1 MNRKPFVESDINFN
15 SKRTT
20 WLAGGVGMAGPKRRL
35 SCWKN
40 RWKLTTLT
48 VLVTLAVLFGAKASG
63 VQSQEAFMS
72 DSQHPDHPDRDFEH
86 IIDSP
91 SAAAVSDT
99 SKEIITNH
107 IPSHGSHGDD
117 EDGNES
123 HYEYE
128 NVNTREGDL
137 HYTEISGDV
146 VLGEK
151 VLRASESPYSLRTDL
166 EVERR
171 ARLIVEPGVTIYF
184 APMVGITVRGSL
196 VALGSSEHKITFTSL
211 PNSGYRDVV
220 ADPRDVGAR
229 LVDGPSPVAG
239 RLQLLNQGKWRS
251 VCTNSKNWTIA
262 DYETTCRQMGYKGGR
277 FWNWMDKIQNY
288 DPRLLLEDP
297 KCAGKE
303 GSLFECDWKSRQIGS
318 GVCDYHSD
326 IGVQCL
332 PLFDQVTP
340 HWRGIRFENA
350 ESKET
355 LAHNHILYDFISLS
369 ELRHVEIVRAGTGRG
384 GSAEAAISVIGTPP
398 ILDHVTIDHSSYTG
412 INVTRHEAAFAFKE
426 VTVKRSRGFGIF
438 VNSSYGSTLL
448 DSVTVRENGADGI
461 RYVGHDLRADE
472 RIDRSKVF
480 DFCTLTTTAWQ
491 IFPLQLSFEQSQFAL
506 SPKECS
512 QLLNTGPGYVLTFHF
527 VFFEMTRNETA
538 TIQIYDGM
546 SENDRLLASWNIRN
560 STRPQ
565 SVTSTREKMFIRLR
579 AESRSRVLAHFR
591 VTAGATKAYDLNV
604 TQTTVADNGGR
615 GIAIDNLRSQVHVH
629 ASTITNNNHAAG
641 LHVTSGAGDVNVTD
655 SKISFNSGDGI
666 NITYYGGNRN
676 ISRSSLSSN
685 RGYGFSVWLNQT
697 TKDRQEFLEFNQ
709 TTTIE
714 YSNIVKNLEIG
725 VLHGNYCGD
734 SWVNIT
740 GNWFN
745 DSTSNAIDIQS
756 CWFETIENRRL
767 RLQIGHN
774 NFEHSNKI
782 SIVISP
788 ILNLEGKIEYNQ
800 FLRGKYGAILTRNK
814 PWEEFRALPVRLI
827 IQHNY
832 FMYNRGIYVVSLGL
846 STNTDSKTQYLL
858 FTRNF
863 VKNNIIKEAFGPLE
877 DEGERLG
884 GEGRLNP
891 RSRVAAPIVIGSND
905 VEVFRNIISNPQSRY
920 EVGSQLSDQSKA
932 LNVTYN
938 WLGYQDEEKVYER
951 LFHRKDRYDL
961 AKIEYFPY
969 LLHHSNPGTQ
979 TIAQYAKF
987 VPFFFK
993 EGSDRIGGEV
1003 DGQEI
1008 LPSGSYTVERDINV
1022 RPGGKL
1028 ILNSGVILNFAPSVG
1043 MMVTGKLEARG
1054 RKPDDI
1060 MFTLKREAVMM
1071 DNDTTE
1077 AIMMDPDMAVD
1088 IDTESVPD
1096 LGPAEPQTPKVP
1108 VRLVG
1113 GQSDHEGRLQVYI
1126 DGRWGTVC
1134 DYGWTMINAALV
1146 CHQLGLALNPRDWRL
1161 QRSEVPGAGTSE
1173 DVLLSNVRCL
1183 EHDIDITQC
1192 RSERASH
1199 GEFENSCSHEND
1211 VGVRCYEGAWA
1222 GLRFGVLAE
1231 RADLQYV
1238 TIEKAGLFDY
1248 MTNTFKPALQM
1259 DFARHNLDSIRVV
1272 ENLQDG
1278 LGIIY
1283 SDIYAGTSVNNI
1295 KNSEFL
1301 SNRGNG
1307 ISISQLGMKIHGS
1320 IIKDNRASGINHDS
1334 VISAL
1339 DQREI
1344 TSWFNM
1350 VPDFNVDDSDY
1361 RPIMLPRDSHNIDI
1375 DQWQIKHI
1383 ITLPVRDA
1391 PVEKTITVRCQ
1402 PGYVIGVQL
1411 LNPIE
1416 NRSTENIWIY
1426 DSLAGNTNSDVWQV
1440 KRDVSVFPLTTSS
1453 YGAILQYKSGHNA
1466 LGGAVIVLRSI
1477 QAPIQNIYNR
1487 IVRGPVPT
1495 LQITS
1500 TKIQRNFRGIT
1511 GTYYNRYLG
1520 EQSEIYLR
1528 KANESIKLINC
1539 EISHNREEAVFIH
1552 SPFWDVHESNIS
1564 EITIHINNS
1573 MIRDNGRGIRQF
1585 SKDLRSS
1592 NNLFHYVLQDTTVES
1607 NSFGGLELSLPY
1619 VWQYNENF
1627 THSVFLGNDTW
1638 ARNRKFGIIID
1649 GHYAAV
1655 NISSNI
1661 FSENVCAHGLIGFKG
1676 MEKKLRIDN
1685 NKIVRNSGK
1694 YLVEFRSD
1702 SQSEI
1707 LGEIPAM
1714 FAFNHIESNEK
1725 VASTRSEMRNFI
1737 RGDRGNAKDP
1747 TCVIGFGGV
1756 QKIRIYRNVISN
1768 NEQDYDLI
1776 AGIKSARLNNFLDV
1790 KENWWGSQDEE
1801 HIKTR
1806 IFDFDD
1812 WNNHAEAQYRPY
1824 LVEDAIDGS
1833 VSVSLSRNR
1842 SVDLDNLGG
1851 RITED
1856 LSIFRRE
1863 QPYVIKADITVM
1875 PGVTMNIFPGV
1886 VMEFAPNVGILV
1898 LGTLIARGTRDA
1910 EIVMRPFQSAS
1921 EQMNRVERSLEN
1933 MINYDSIRLCANR
1946 NCSGSDREND
1956 KIREGFLEY
1965 YNHTT
1970 LQWIPICDR
1979 RFTERNAQVVCR
1991 ELGYDPLDVFFGHDR
2006 RIEFH
2011 TNSLTRIWT
2020 WVEPMECHGDELRLE
2035 ECPERLNGQLYGR
2048 RHECQWDSEFVF
2060 ISCNGEPEQRN
2071 YWGGVRF
2078 ANQDFEASL
2087 YEHRIHDAV
2096 THGTARP
2103 VESVMEFVRIERA
2116 GMLHGEKSP
2125 AVQTISKN
2133 PSISF
2138 VNIRN
2143 SAHHAVNLV
2152 SPSDAIHLNFLN
2164 IFEAL
2169 GHGINAISLTGEGR
2183 ESDESSYSPMKD
2195 LDLPYN
2201 LFSMIDICDT
2211 NKEITLEERVLVYYK
2226 YDNNPVNCVKIFKSA
2241 YRVKPLGFRLLQ
2253 SNLFNHSKEYGRRD
2267 MIQLL
2272 DGDIYNVSA
2281 KVIGIVDADSDN
2293 QKKLFKTEEPALSV
2307 RLIASGAPARHGFI
2321 AEIVTL
2327 PISAIGFNRDA
2338 QHNISNSEI
2347 MGCVGGALHYS
2358 TVGEVSPI
2366 LTLERNRFVRNC
2378 RQLYGNFSSCEA
2390 TVRVDVQNMQ
2400 TLYFRNNLLQ
2410 ENQGGLSIRADSR
2423 GSATSLRGWVHN
2435 NLFVKNRNR
2444 PALYVE
2450 GRQSSPYQEVTVHN
2464 NYFSQNE
2471 AGFRDVVVL
2480 RQVVSNFSYN
2490 YVHSN
2495 RGGRIIEV
2503 SGFDRVRLPIYQ
2515 TTSHNGFYDNVATDW
2530 SGRATIVAGTA
2541 GQHYIDNIF
2550 ANPDNDY
2557 EMITVNRSIFDF
2569 QFWNSTLDVWKTK
2582 IDAKH
2587 NFWSFNE
2594 TLAVGGRIRDRYDDP
2609 QLLEV
2614 QYLPLHMNNLTVLDG
2629 KCPPGWTLL
2638 VDTCYMYVGAPMS
2651 FREARDF
2658 CRSDNASLPFI
2669 HGDYDVLW
2677 RFLEQQSRYLRSA
2690 EKVWIQDPNYIDR
2703 CTSFI
2708 YRNVEIEECHERHAF
2723 LCEIDPKVQIDPLF
2737 WKADTVAIAMLSALI
2752 LVFLLLLL
2760 ICMCWVFKSRFR
2772 QKQRLQRRNS
2782 IRQSLRSLNSIDP
2795 QGSIRRRNFVVSR
2808 STDTLRSVTTGTT
2821 DYKKMASNGSIESVD
2836 KSVLSSETNY
2846 DAYDKQQ
2853 QAYGNEYA
2861 DQLKSQMGYSDA
2873 NVTNGGG
2880 DYMQHS
2886 NDGSPTRPTKVYGL
2900 PDYSSH
2906 GGSTAFELAFRN
2918 EGFRDN
2924 STTYSGITRNNSI
2937 STAINED
2944 TPIIHH
2950 PVENEDTGSD
2960 YYGNSSTL
2968 PMRVRGDNLSFLS
2981 ELKNRLPEYAPMP
2994 QGHTSFLPNS
3004 NRNSQESG
3012 NPSLPYSPH
3021 EYQQPSIQIRRP
3033 PHNGFTQPTA
3043 VVSPNVDNGRDIRR
3057 PDSYMK
3063 AVKKYATP
3071 GRERESIIP
3080 PPRIDIGNAAS
3091 QRRPKTVY
3099 EASPTETMTAPPM
3112 TPASPQRTT
3121 YNRSRSEALLETNF
3135 DEALP
3140 PMAEMLSADS
3150 RSYSQPLET
3159 AINGTVI
3166 H

>member
-1 MNRKPFVESDINFN
+1 MNRKFVESDINFN
-15 SKRTT
+15 SKRPIATGCT
-20 WLAGGVGMAGPKRRL
+20 GMLSPKRL
-35 SCWKN
+35 CWKN
-40 RWKLTTLT
+40 RWKIASLLAV
-48 VLVTLAVLFGAKASG
+48 VLVLSSVTICQCQEFGES
-63 VQSQEAFMS
+63 SL
-72 DSQHPDHPDRDFEH
+72 DHPDRDFEQ
-86 IIDSP
+86 IS
-91 SAAAVSDT
+91 VL

-107 IPSHGSHGDD
+107 IPSSESGGD
-117 EDGNES
+117 EDES
-123 HYEYE
+123 RNQFEKVPVAE
-128 NVNTREGDL
+128 EGVL
-137 HYTEISGDV
+137 HFTEIAGDV

-151 VLRASESPYSLRTDL
+151 VLRAAESPYSLRTDL

-171 ARLIVEPGVTIYF
+171 ARLIIEPGVTIHF

-196 VALGSSEHKITFTSL
+196 VALGTSENKIVFTSL
-211 PNSGYRDVV
+211 PNSGYKDI
-220 ADPRDVGAR
+220 ASDPTEVGAR
-229 LVDGPSPVAG
+229 LVDGPSPLAG
-239 RLQLLNQGKWRS
+239 RLQLLNKGKWRS

-277 FWNWMDKIQNY
+277 FWNWMDRIQNY
-288 DPRLLLEDP
+288 EPRLLLEDP
-297 KCAGKE
+297 KCIGTETGLRGCAWDTK
-303 GSLFECDWKSRQIGS
+303 QIGS

-369 ELRHVEIVRAGTGRG
+369 ELRNVEIIRAGTGRG
-384 GSAEAAISVIGTPP
+384 GSAEAAIAVIGIPP
-398 ILDHVTIDHSSYTG
+398 ILDHVTIDHSSFTG
-412 INVTRHEAAFAFKE
+412 INVTKHDAAFSFKD
-426 VTVKRSRGFGIF
+426 VTVRRSRGFGIF
-438 VNSSYGSTLL
+438 VNSSYGATLL
-448 DSVTVRENGADGI
+448 DGITVSENGADGI
-461 RYVGHDLRADE
+461 RYVGHDLRASE
-472 RIDRSKVF
+472 RTDRSKVF

-491 IFPLQLSFEQSQFAL
+491 IYPLQLSFEQSQFAL
-506 SPKECS
+506 SQKQCAQS
-512 QLLNTGPGYVLTFHF
+512 LTTGYGYVLTLHF
-527 VFFEMTRNETA
+527 VFFEMARNESA
-538 TIQIYDGM
+538 VIQIYDGM

-565 SVTSTREKMFIRLR
+565 SVTSTREKMFIKFR
-579 AESRSRVLAHFR
+579 ADARSQVLAHFR
-591 VTAGATKAYDLNV
+591 VTAGVTKAYDLNV
-604 TQTTVADNGGR
+604 TQSTIVDNGGR
-615 GIAIDNLRSQVHVH
+615 GIAIDNLRSKVHVH
-629 ASTITNNNHAAG
+629 ASTISNNKHAAG

-655 SKISFNSGDGI
+655 SKISFNVGDGI
-666 NITYYGGNRN
+666 NITYYGGSRN

-685 RGYGFSVWLNQT
+685 KGYGFAVWLNQT

-714 YSNIVKNLEIG
+714 YSNVVKNLEISI
-725 VLHGNYCGD
+725 LHGNYCGD

-745 DSTSNAIDIQS
+745 DSTNNAIDIQS
-756 CWFETIENRRL
+756 CWFDTIENRRL

-774 NFEHSNKI
+774 TFEHSNKI
-782 SIVISP
+782 GIVISP
-788 ILNLEGKIEYNQ
+788 ILNLEGKIEYNH
-800 FLRGKYGAILTRNK
+800 FLKGKYGALLTRNK
-814 PWEEFRALPVRLI
+814 PWEEFRHLPVRLI
-827 IQHNY
+827 VQHNH
-832 FMYNRGIYVVSLGL
+832 FMYNKGIYVVSLGL
-846 STNTDSKTQYLL
+846 SPNTDNKTQWLL

-863 VKNNIIKEAFGPLE
+863 VKSNRIKETFGPLE
-877 DEGERLG
+877 DEGEGLG

-891 RSRVAAPIVIGSND
+891 RSRVAAPVVISSNNVD
-905 VEVFRNIISNPQSRY
+905 VFRNIISNYESKY

-938 WLGYQDEEKVYER
+938 WLGYQEEERIYER
-951 LFHRKDRYDL
+951 LFHRKDRFDL

-987 VPFFFK
+987 VPFFYK

-1008 LPSGSYTVERDINV
+1008 LPAGSYTVDRDINV

-1028 ILNSGVILNFAPSVG
+1028 IINSGVILNFAASVG

-1060 MFTLKREAVMM
+1060 LFTLKREAVMT

-1077 AIMMDPDMAVD
+1077 AIIVDPDMAMD
-1088 IDTESVPD
+1088 IETERVVNLDPM
-1096 LGPAEPQTPKVP
+1096 EPQTPKVP
-1108 VRLVG
+1108 VRLIG
-1113 GQSDHEGRLQVYI
+1113 GVSDHEGRLQIYI
-1126 DGRWGTVC
+1126 EGRWGTVC
-1134 DYGWTMINAALV
+1134 DYGWTIINAALV
-1146 CHQLGLALNPRDWRL
+1146 CHQLGLALNPMDWRL

-1173 DVLLSNVRCL
+1173 DVLLSNIRCT
-1183 EHDIDITQC
+1183 EHDIDITEC
-1192 RSERASH
+1192 RAERASQ
-1199 GEFENSCSHEND
+1199 GDFENSCTHEND

-1278 LGIIY
+1278 LGVIY
-1283 SDIYAGTSVNNI
+1283 SDLYAGSSVNNV
-1295 KNSEFL
+1295 KNSEFAG
-1301 SNRGNG
+1301 NRGNG
-1307 ISISQLGMKIHGS
+1307 ISIKQLGLKVHGS
-1320 IIKDNRASGINHDS
+1320 IIKDNRGSGINHDS
-1334 VISAL
+1334 VISAME
-1339 DQREI
+1339 QREI

-1361 RPIMLPRDSHNIDI
+1361 RPIMLPSDLQNIDI

-1383 ITLPVRDA
+1383 ITVPVSGD
-1391 PVEKTITVRCQ
+1391 PVEKLLTIRCQ
-1402 PGYVIGVQL
+1402 PGYVIGIQL

-1416 NRSTENIWIY
+1416 NRSTENVWIY
-1426 DSLAGNTNSDVWQV
+1426 DSLAGSTNSDIWQV

-1453 YGAILQYKSGHNA
+1453 YGAIMHYKSGHNA
-1466 LGGAVIVLRSI
+1466 LGGAVLVLRSI
-1477 QAPIQNIYNR
+1477 QAPVQNIYNR

-1500 TKIQRNFRGIT
+1500 TKIQRNYRGIT

-1520 EQSEIYLR
+1520 EKSELYLR
-1528 KANESIKLINC
+1528 KANESIKLVNC
-1539 EISHNREEAVFIH
+1539 EISHNREEAFFVH
-1552 SPFWDVHESNIS
+1552 SPFWDVHKSNIS
-1564 EITIHINNS
+1564 EITIHLNNS

-1585 SKDLRSS
+1585 SRDLRSS

-1638 ARNRKFGIIID
+1638 VRNRRFGIIID

-1661 FSENVCAHGLIGFKG
+1661 FMDNVCAHGLIGFKG

-1685 NKIVRNSGK
+1685 NRIVKNSGK

-1707 LGEIPAM
+1707 LGEIPAI
-1714 FAFNHIESNEK
+1714 FAFNHIEGNEK
-1725 VASTRSEMRNFI
+1725 VVSTRSEMRNFI

-1756 QKIRIYRNVISN
+1756 QKVQIYRNVISN

-1776 AGIKSARLNNFLDV
+1776 AGIKSARLNSFLDV
-1790 KENWWGSQDEE
+1790 RENWWGSQDEE
-1801 HIKTR
+1801 LIKAR

-1824 LVEDAIDGS
+1824 LIEDSIDGS
-1833 VSVSLSRNR
+1833 VSVMISKNR
-1842 SVDLDNLGG
+1842 TIDLDNLGG

-1856 LSIFRRE
+1856 IAIYRRE
-1863 QPYVIKADITVM
+1863 QPYVIKADITIM
-1875 PGVTMNIFPGV
+1875 PGVTMNIYPGV
-1886 VMEFAPNVGILV
+1886 VMEFAPNVGILT
-1898 LGTLIARGTRDA
+1898 LGTLIARGTRDG
-1910 EIVMRPFQSAS
+1910 EIVLKPIKSAS
-1921 EQMNRVERSLEN
+1921 EQINRVERSLEN
-1933 MINYDSIRLCANR
+1933 MVNYDSIRLCTNR
-1946 NCSGSDREND
+1946 NCSGSEQENE

-1991 ELGYDPLDVFFGHDR
+1991 ELGYDPLDVFIGHDR

-2048 RHECQWDSEFVF
+2048 RHECQWFSDFVF
-2060 ISCNGEPEQRN
+2060 ISCNGEPEERN

-2078 ANQDFEASL
+2078 ANPDFEASL
-2087 YEHRIHDAV
+2087 YEYRIHDAT
-2096 THGTARP
+2096 THSTTKP
-2103 VESVMEFVRIERA
+2103 IESVMEFVRIERA

-2133 PSISF
+2133 PSVSF
-2138 VNIRN
+2138 VTIRN

-2152 SPSDAIHLNFLN
+2152 SPSDAIHLNYLN
-2164 IFEAL
+2164 IHGAL
-2169 GHGINAISLTGEGR
+2169 GQGINAISLTGEGR
-2183 ESDESSYSPMKD
+2183 ESDESSYNPLKD

-2211 NKEITLEERVLVYYK
+2211 NKEVILEERVLVYYK
-2226 YDNNPVNCVKIFKSA
+2226 YDNNPVNCVKIFKTA
-2241 YRVKPLGFRLLQ
+2241 YRAKPLGFRLLQ

-2272 DGDIYNVSA
+2272 DGDIYNISA
-2281 KVIGIVDADSDN
+2281 RVIGVVDADSEN
-2293 QKKLFKTEEPALSV
+2293 HKKLFRTGEPALSV

-2321 AEIVTL
+2321 AEVVTL

-2347 MGCVGGALHYS
+2347 QECVGGALHYV
-2358 TVGEVSPI
+2358 TVGEVSPT
-2366 LTLERNRFVRNC
+2366 LTMERNRFIRNC

-2390 TVRVDVQNMQ
+2390 TIRADVQNMQ
-2400 TLYFRNNLLQ
+2400 TLYFRNNLVQ

-2423 GSATSLRGWVHN
+2423 GSATSLRGWIHN

-2464 NYFSQNE
+2464 NYITQNE
-2471 AGFRDVVVL
+2471 AAFQDVVVL
-2480 RQVVSNFSYN
+2480 RQVVSNFSFN

-2495 RGGRIIEV
+2495 KGGRIVQV

-2541 GQHYIDNIF
+2541 GQHYVDNIF
-2550 ANPDNDY
+2550 RNPDNDY
-2557 EMITVNRSIFDF
+2557 EMITVNRSMFEF
-2569 QFWNSTLDVWKTK
+2569 QFWNSTLDIWKTK

-2587 NFWSFNE
+2587 NYWSYNE
-2594 TLAVGGRIRDRYDDP
+2594 TLAVGSRIRDRFDDP
-2609 QLLEV
+2609 KLLEV

-2638 VDTCYMYVGAPMS
+2638 IDTCYMYVGAPMS
-2651 FREARDF
+2651 FREAREF

-2669 HGDYDVLW
+2669 HGDLTPLW
-2677 RFLEQQSRYLRSA
+2677 FFLEQQSRYLRSA

-2723 LCEIDPKVQIDPLF
+2723 LCEIDPKVEIDPLF
-2737 WKADTVAIAMLSALI
+2737 WKADAVAVAMLSALI
-2752 LVFLLLLL
+2752 MVFALLLC
-2760 ICMCWVFKSRFR
+2760 ICFCWVFKSRYR
-2772 QKQRLQRRNS
+2772 QTQRLQRRNS
-2782 IRQSLRSLNSIDP
+2782 IRQSMRSLNSIDP

-2808 STDTLRSVTTGTT
+2808 STDTLKSVTTGTT

-2846 DAYDKQQ
+2846 DMYDKQNQ
-2853 QAYGNEYA
+2853 SYNNEYA
-2861 DQLKSQMGYSDA
+2861 DQLKSQLGYSDGT
-2873 NVTNGGG
+2873 TNGGP
-2880 DYMQHS
+2880 DFMQHS
-2886 NDGSPTRPTKVYGL
+2886 NSNSPTRTKVYGL

-2918 EGFRDN
+2918 EGFRDT
-2924 STTYSGITRNNSI
+2924 STTYSGVTRNNSI
-2937 STAINED
+2937 STVINED

-2950 PVENEDTGSD
+2950 SGDNDDTGSD
-2960 YYGNSSTL
+2960 FYGNSSTL

-2981 ELKNRLPEYAPMP
+2981 ELKNRLPEYAPLP
-2994 QGHTSFLPNS
+2994 PSNGHSSFLPAPSEPPANTAKNS
-3004 NRNSQESG
+3004 VNT
-3012 NPSLPYSPH
+3012 LPYDPKNEGRTFNPPH
-3021 EYQQPSIQIRRP
+3021 EYQQPTIQVRKPNGFQLPPPVSNDARDVRRP
-3033 PHNGFTQPTA
+3033 E
-3043 VVSPNVDNGRDIRR
+3043 
-3057 PDSYMK
+3057 SYMK

-3080 PPRIDIGNAAS
+3080 PPRVDSNGT
-3091 QRRPKTVY
+3091 RRPRTVY
-3099 EASPTETMTAPPM
+3099 EASSEHQQRPQPPPIPTSPPR
-3112 TPASPQRTT
+3112 AN
-3121 YNRSRSEALLETNF
+3121 YARSRSEALLETNF

-3140 PMAEMLSADS
+3140 PMPTMLSSDS

-3159 AINGTVI
+3159 AM
-3166 H
+3166 

>member
-1 MNRKPFVESDINFN
+1 MDRKFVESDINFN
-15 SKRTT
+15 SKRPISETDRVRM
-20 WLAGGVGMAGPKRRL
+20 LPPKRL
-35 SCWKN
+35 CWKN
-40 RWKLTTLT
+40 RWKIPWDVGAFLWVVLLVASSVT
-48 VLVTLAVLFGAKASG
+48 VSLGQENGESG
-63 VQSQEAFMS
+63 S
-72 DSQHPDHPDRDFEH
+72 DHPDRDFEN
-86 IIDSP
+86 I
-91 SAAAVSDT
+91 AQA

-107 IPSHGSHGDD
+107 ISNKESGGLKD
-117 EDGNES
+117 ES
-123 HYEYE
+123 RYEYE
-128 NVNTREGDL
+128 NELPSESGL

-151 VLRASESPYSLRTDL
+151 ILRASESPYSLKTDL

-171 ARLIVEPGVTIYF
+171 ARLIIEPGVTIYF

-196 VALGSSEHKITFTSL
+196 VALGSSENKIIFSSL
-211 PNSGYRDVV
+211 PNSGYKD
-220 ADPRDVGAR
+220 AASDPREVGAR
-229 LVDGPSPVAG
+229 LVDGPSPLAG
-239 RLQLLNQGKWRS
+239 RLQLLSKGKWRS
-251 VCTNSKNWTIA
+251 VCTNSKNWTISN
-262 DYETTCRQMGYKGGR
+262 YETVCRQMGYKGGR
-277 FWNWMDKIQNY
+277 FWYWMDRIQNY
-288 DPRLLLEDP
+288 APRLLYEDP
-297 KCAGKE
+297 RCVGTE
-303 GSLFECDWKSRQIGS
+303 GSIFDCAWESRQIGS

-326 IGVQCL
+326 IGIQCL
-332 PLFDQVTP
+332 PLFDKVTP

-369 ELRHVEIVRAGTGRG
+369 ELRNVEIIRAGTGRG
-384 GSAEAAISVIGTPP
+384 GSVEAAIMVLGVPP
-398 ILDHVTIDHSSYTG
+398 ILDHVLIDHSSFTG
-412 INVTRHEAAFAFKE
+412 INVTRHDAAFNFKD
-426 VTVKRSRGFGIF
+426 VTVRRSNGFGIF

-448 DSVTVRENGADGI
+448 DGVTVSENGADGI
-461 RYVGHDLRADE
+461 RYVGHDLRAHE
-472 RIDRSKVF
+472 RTDRSKLF

-491 IFPLQLSFEQSQFAL
+491 IYPLHLSFEQSQFAL
-506 SPKECS
+506 SQKQCS
-512 QLLNTGPGYVLTFHF
+512 QSLTTGNSYVLTLHF
-527 VFFEMTRNETA
+527 VYFEVARNESSV
-538 TIQIYDGM
+538 IQIYDGM
-546 SENDRLLASWNIRN
+546 SESDRLLASWNIRN
-560 STRPQ
+560 FTRPQ
-565 SVTSTREKMFIRLR
+565 SVTSTREKMFIKFL
-579 AESRSRVLAHFR
+579 AEPRSQVLAHFR
-591 VTAGATKAYDLNV
+591 VTAGVTKAYDLNV
-604 TQTTVADNGGR
+604 TQATVVDNGGR

-629 ASTITNNNHAAG
+629 DSVISNNKHAAG
-641 LHVTSGAGDVNVTD
+641 LHVTSGAGDINVTD
-655 SKISFNSGDGI
+655 SKISFNVGDGI
-666 NITYYGGNRN
+666 NVTYYGGNRN

-685 RGYGFSVWLNQT
+685 QGYGFAVWLNQT

-709 TTTIE
+709 STTIE
-714 YSNIVKNLEIG
+714 YSNIVNNLEVG

-745 DSTSNAIDIQS
+745 DSSGNAIDIQS
-756 CWFETIENRRL
+756 CWFETIDNRRL

-782 SIVISP
+782 GIVITP
-788 ILNLEGKIEYNQ
+788 ALNLEGKIEYNQ
-800 FLRGKYGAILTRNK
+800 FLKGRYGSLLIRNK
-814 PWEEFRALPVRLI
+814 AWEEFRHLPVRLI
-827 IQHNY
+827 VQHNH
-832 FMYNRGIYVVSLGL
+832 FMYNRGIFVVSLGL
-846 STNTDSKTQYLL
+846 SPNTDRKTQWLL

-863 VKNNIIKEAFGPLE
+863 VKNNKIKEAFGPLE
-877 DEGERLG
+877 DEGEGLG

-891 RSRVAAPIVIGSND
+891 RSRVAAPVVISSNNVD
-905 VEVFRNIISNPQSRY
+905 VFRNIISNYESNY

-938 WLGYQDEEKVYER
+938 WLGYQEEEKIYER

-987 VPFFFK
+987 VPFFYK

-1028 ILNSGVILNFAPSVG
+1028 IINSGVILNFAPSVG

-1060 MFTLKREAVMM
+1060 LFTLKREAVMM
-1071 DNDTTE
+1071 ENDTTE
-1077 AIMMDPDMAVD
+1077 AIIM
-1088 IDTESVPD
+1088 DTEVAMDIETESFLD
-1096 LGPAEPQTPKVP
+1096 AESTEHQTPKSP

-1113 GQSDHEGRLQVYI
+1113 GISDHEGRLQVYTE
-1126 DGRWGTVC
+1126 GRWGTVC

-1161 QRSEVPGAGTSE
+1161 LRSEVPGAGTSE
-1173 DVLLSNVRCL
+1173 DVLLSNVRCT
-1183 EHDIDITQC
+1183 EHDIDITEC
-1192 RSERASH
+1192 RSERASR

-1248 MTNTFKPALQM
+1248 MTDTFKPALQM

-1278 LGIIY
+1278 LGVIY
-1283 SDIYAGTSVNNI
+1283 SDIYAGSSVNNI
-1295 KNSEFL
+1295 KNSEFA

-1307 ISISQLGMKIHGS
+1307 ISIKQLGLKIHGS
-1320 IIKDNRASGINHDS
+1320 IIRDNRGFGINHDS
-1334 VISAL
+1334 VLAAME
-1339 DQREI
+1339 QREI

-1350 VPDFNVDDSDY
+1350 VPDFNIDDSEY
-1361 RPIMLPRDSHNIDI
+1361 RPIMLPRDSQNIDI

-1383 ITLPVRDA
+1383 ITLPVHDD
-1391 PVEKTITVRCQ
+1391 PIEKLITIRCQ
-1402 PGYVIGVQL
+1402 PGYVIGFQL

-1416 NRSTENIWIY
+1416 NRSTEDIWIF

-1440 KRDVSVFPLTTSS
+1440 KRDLSVFPLTTSS
-1453 YGAILQYKSGHNA
+1453 YGAILHYKSGHNA
-1466 LGGAVIVLRSI
+1466 LGGAVLVLRSI
-1477 QAPIQNIYNR
+1477 QAPVQNIRKR

-1500 TKIQRNFRGIT
+1500 TKIQRNFRGMT
-1511 GTYYNRYLG
+1511 ATYYNRYLG
-1520 EQSEIYLR
+1520 QNNEHYLR
-1528 KANESIKLINC
+1528 KANESIKLVNC
-1539 EISHNREEAVFIH
+1539 EISHNREEAIFVH

-1564 EITIHINNS
+1564 EITIHVNNS
-1573 MIRDNGRGIRQF
+1573 MLRDNGRGIRQF

-1592 NNLFHYVLQDTTVES
+1592 NNLFHYVLQDTTLES

-1638 ARNRKFGIIID
+1638 VRNRRFGILID

-1661 FSENVCAHGLIGFKG
+1661 FMENTCAQGLIGFKG

-1685 NKIVRNSGK
+1685 NRIVKNSGK
-1694 YLVEFRSD
+1694 YMAEFQSD

-1707 LGEIPAM
+1707 LGEIPAI
-1714 FAFNHIESNEK
+1714 FAYNHIENNEK
-1725 VASTRSEMRNFI
+1725 IVPKRSEMRNFI
-1737 RGDRGNAKDP
+1737 RGDGGNAKEP

-1756 QKIRIYRNVISN
+1756 QKVKIYRNVISN

-1790 KENWWGSQDEE
+1790 RENWWGSQDEQ
-1801 HIKTR
+1801 HIRAR
-1806 IFDFDD
+1806 IFDFND

-1824 LVEDAIDGS
+1824 LIEDSIDGS
-1833 VSVSLSRNR
+1833 VSVSATNDRTSSTN
-1842 SVDLDNLGG
+1842 NLGG
-1851 RITED
+1851 KIMED
-1856 LSIFRRE
+1856 ISVFRRE
-1863 QPYVIKADITVM
+1863 QPYVVNADITIM
-1875 PGVTMNIFPGV
+1875 PGVTMSVYPGV
-1886 VMEFAPNVGILV
+1886 VMEFAPNVGILA
-1898 LGTLIARGTRDA
+1898 LGTLIARGTRDG
-1910 EIVMRPFQSAS
+1910 EIIMKPRQKFS
-1921 EQMNRVERSLEN
+1921 EELNRVERSLEN
-1933 MINYDSIRLCANR
+1933 MVNYDSIRLCTNR
-1946 NCSGSDREND
+1946 NCSGSERENE

-2020 WVEPMECHGDELRLE
+2020 WVEPMECHGDELRVE
-2035 ECPERLNGQLYGR
+2035 DCPERLNGQLYGR
-2048 RHECQWDSEFVF
+2048 RHECRWDSEFVF
-2060 ISCNGEPEQRN
+2060 ISCNGEPEQKN
-2071 YWGGVRF
+2071 YWGGIRF
-2078 ANQDFEASL
+2078 ANPEFEASL
-2087 YEHRIHDAV
+2087 YEHRIHDAI
-2096 THGTARP
+2096 THSTGRP
-2103 VESVMEFVRIERA
+2103 VESVLELVRIERA

-2138 VNIRN
+2138 VSITN

-2164 IFEAL
+2164 ISGAF
-2169 GHGINAISLTGEGR
+2169 GQGINAISLTGEGR
-2183 ESDESSYSPMKD
+2183 ESDESSYSPLKD

-2211 NKEITLEERVLVYYK
+2211 NKEVYLEERVVVYYK

-2267 MIQLL
+2267 MLQLL

-2281 KVIGIVDADSDN
+2281 KVVGVIDADSDN
-2293 QKKLFKTEEPALSV
+2293 QKRLFKTIEPVLSV

-2321 AEIVTL
+2321 AEVVTL
-2327 PISAIGFNRDA
+2327 PTSAIGFNRDA
-2338 QHNISNSEI
+2338 HHNISNSEI
-2347 MGCVGGALHYS
+2347 QDCVGGAIHYV

-2366 LTLERNRFVRNC
+2366 LTLERNRFIGNC
-2378 RQLYGNFSSCEA
+2378 RQLYGNFSTCEA
-2390 TVRVDVQNMQ
+2390 TVRADVQNMQ
-2400 TLYFRNNLLQ
+2400 SLYFRNNLVQ
-2410 ENQGGLSIRADSR
+2410 DNQGGLSIRADSR
-2423 GSATSLRGWVHN
+2423 GSATSLRGWIHN
-2435 NLFVKNRNR
+2435 NLFVRNRNR
-2444 PALYVE
+2444 PSLYVE
-2450 GRQSSPYQEVTVHN
+2450 GRQSSPYQEITVHN
-2464 NYFSQNE
+2464 NYITQNQ
-2471 AGFRDVVVL
+2471 GGYRDVVVL

-2495 RGGRIIEV
+2495 RGGRIVEV

-2530 SGRATIVAGTA
+2530 RGRATIVAGTA
-2541 GQHYIDNIF
+2541 GQHYVDNIF

-2557 EMITVNRSIFDF
+2557 EMITVNRSI
-2569 QFWNSTLDVWKTK
+2569 TLDVWKTK
-2582 IDAKH
+2582 IDAKL
-2587 NFWSFNE
+2587 NYWSYNE
-2594 TLAVGGRIRDRYDDP
+2594 TLAVGSRIRDRFDDP

-2638 VDTCYMYVGAPMS
+2638 IDTCYMYVGVPMS
-2651 FREARDF
+2651 FHEARAF

-2669 HGDYDVLW
+2669 HGDVSALW
-2677 RFLEQQSRYLRSA
+2677 FYLEQQSRYLRFA
-2690 EKVWIQDPNYIDR
+2690 EKVWVQDPNYIDR

-2708 YRNVEIEECHERHAF
+2708 YRNVEIEECHQRHAF

-2737 WKADTVAIAMLSALI
+2737 WKADVVAIAMLSALI
-2752 LVFLLLLL
+2752 LVFLLL
-2760 ICMCWVFKSRFR
+2760 ICICVCWVYKSRYR
-2772 QKQRLQRRNS
+2772 QTQRLQRRNS

-2808 STDTLRSVTTGTT
+2808 STDTLKSATTGTT

-2846 DAYDKQQ
+2846 DMYEKQEQ
-2853 QAYGNEYA
+2853 PYSNDYTE
-2861 DQLKSQMGYSDA
+2861 QLKSQLGYSDGP
-2873 NVTNGGG
+2873 TNGGS
-2880 DYMQHS
+2880 DFMQHS
-2886 NDGSPTRPTKVYGL
+2886 NGNSPTRTKVYGL
-2900 PDYSSH
+2900 PSYASN

-2924 STTYSGITRNNSI
+2924 STTYSGVTRNNSVN
-2937 STAINED
+2937 TAINED
-2944 TPIIHH
+2944 TPIIHYTG
-2950 PVENEDTGSD
+2950 ENDEAGLD

-2968 PMRVRGDNLSFLS
+2968 PMRVKGDNLSFLN
-2981 ELKNRLPEYAPMP
+2981 ELKNRLPEYEPLP
-2994 QGHTSFLPNS
+2994 SSTSHSSFLPAPPEPPGN
-3004 NRNSQESG
+3004 NTSQLSA
-3012 NPSLPYSPH
+3012 STLPYDKKIDRLNFSSPH
-3021 EYQQPSIQIRRP
+3021 EYQQPSIQVRRPAEPEPPSADAREIRRP
-3033 PHNGFTQPTA
+3033 E
-3043 VVSPNVDNGRDIRR
+3043 
-3057 PDSYMK
+3057 SYMK
-3063 AVKKYATP
+3063 ALKKYAIP

-3080 PPRIDIGNAAS
+3080 PPRTDNV
-3091 QRRPKTVY
+3091 RPKTLY
-3099 EASPTETMTAPPM
+3099 EASNETSPPT
-3112 TPASPQRTT
+3112 SPRRSN
-3121 YNRSRSEALLETNF
+3121 YERSRSEALLETNF
-3135 DEALP
+3135 DETLP
-3140 PMAEMLSADS
+3140 PMPTMLSSDS

-3159 AINGTVI
+3159 AM
-3166 H
+3166 

>member
-1 MNRKPFVESDINFN
+1 MNRKSTDSDINFN
-15 SKRTT
+15 SKRPSVDR
-20 WLAGGVGMAGPKRRL
+20 GSVGMRL
-35 SCWKN
+35 CWKN
-40 RWKLTTLT
+40 RWKPKCLMAMLLVMGSAMVT
-48 VLVTLAVLFGAKASG
+48 VVRCQEFGESY
-63 VQSQEAFMS
+63 F
-72 DSQHPDHPDRDFEH
+72 DHPDRDFEH
-86 IIDSP
+86 V
-91 SAAAVSDT
+91 AVEN
-99 SKEIITNH
+99 KEVITNH
-107 IPSHGSHGDD
+107 IPTSDHGGGGGISGDD
-117 EDGNES
+117 ESRYQFDSVPGS
-123 HYEYE
+123 DTA
-128 NVNTREGDL
+128 V

-151 VLRASESPYSLRTDL
+151 HLRASESPYSLLTDL
-166 EVERR
+166 EVERK
-171 ARLIVEPGVTIYF
+171 ARLIVEPGVTIYV

-196 VALGSSEHKITFTSL
+196 VALGTSENKITFTSL
-211 PNSGYRDVV
+211 PNSGYKDIES
-220 ADPRDVGAR
+220 DPREVGAR
-229 LVDGPSPVAG
+229 LVDGPNPLAG

-251 VCTNSKNWTIA
+251 VCSNSKNWTIA
-262 DYETTCRQMGYKGGR
+262 DYETACRQMGYKGGR
-277 FWNWMDKIQNY
+277 FWNWVDRIQNFE
-288 DPRLLLEDP
+288 PRLLFEDP
-297 KCAGKE
+297 KCGGTEA
-303 GSLFECDWKSRQIGS
+303 SLFGCSWETRQVGS

-326 IGVQCL
+326 IGIQCL

-340 HWRGIRFENA
+340 HWRGIRFEYA
-350 ESKET
+350 ESKEK

-369 ELRHVEIVRAGTGRG
+369 ELRNVDIIRAGTGRG
-384 GSAEAAISVIGTPP
+384 GTAEAAIAVLGIPP
-398 ILDHVTIDHSSYTG
+398 VLDHVVVDHASYTG
-412 INVTRHEAAFAFKE
+412 INVTKHDAAFMFKDI
-426 VTVKRSRGFGIF
+426 TVRRSRGFGIF

-448 DSVTVRENGADGI
+448 DSVTVSENGADGI

-491 IFPLQLSFEQSQFAL
+491 IYPLQLSFEQSQFAL
-506 SPKECS
+506 SQKQCAQS
-512 QLLNTGPGYVLTFHF
+512 LTTGYGHVLTFHF
-527 VFFEMTRNETA
+527 VYFEMVRNESA
-538 TIQIYDGM
+538 VIQIYDGM

-565 SVTSTREKMFIRLR
+565 TVTTTREKMHIRLR
-579 AESRSRVLAHFR
+579 ADPRSRVLAHFR
-591 VTAGATKAYDLNV
+591 VTAGVSKAYDLNV
-604 TQTTVADNGGR
+604 TQATIVDNGGR
-615 GIAIDNLRSQVHVH
+615 GIAVDNLRSKVHVH
-629 ASTITNNNHAAG
+629 ASTISNNKHAAG

-655 SKISFNSGDGI
+655 SKISFNVGDGI

-685 RGYGFSVWLNQT
+685 KGYGFAVWLNQT
-697 TKDRQEFLEFNQ
+697 TKERQEFLEFNQ

-714 YSNIVKNLEIG
+714 YSNIIKNMEVGI
-725 VLHGNYCGD
+725 LHGNYCGD

-745 DSTSNAIDIQS
+745 DSSHNAIDIQS
-756 CWFETIENRRL
+756 CWFETIENRKL

-774 NFEHSNKI
+774 SFEHSNKMG
-782 SIVISP
+782 IVISP
-788 ILNLEGKIEYNQ
+788 ILNLDGKIEYNQ
-800 FLRGKYGAILTRNK
+800 FLKGKYGALLTRNK

-827 IQHNY
+827 VQHNY

-846 STNTDSKTQYLL
+846 SPNSDDKTQWLL

-863 VKNNIIKEAFGPLE
+863 VKNNRIKEAFGPME
-877 DEGERLG
+877 DEGEGIG

-891 RSRVAAPIVIGSND
+891 RSRVAAPVVISSNNVD
-905 VEVFRNIISNPQSRY
+905 VFRNIISNYESNY
-920 EVGSQLSDQSKA
+920 EVGSQLSDQSMA

-938 WLGYQDEEKVYER
+938 WLGYQEEEKIYER

-979 TIAQYAKF
+979 TIAQFAKF
-987 VPFFFK
+987 VPFFHK
-993 EGSDRIGGEV
+993 EGSDRVGGEV

-1028 ILNSGVILNFAPSVG
+1028 ILNPGVILNFAPSVG

-1060 MFTLKREAVMM
+1060 LFTLKREAVMM
-1071 DNDTTE
+1071 ENDTTE
-1077 AIMMDPDMAVD
+1077 AIMMDSEVMMD
-1088 IDTESVPD
+1088 IETESIID
-1096 LGPAEPQTPKVP
+1096 LGHIDPQIPKVP
-1108 VRLVG
+1108 VRLLG
-1113 GQSDHEGRLQVYI
+1113 GASDHEGRLQVYTE
-1126 DGRWGTVC
+1126 GQWGTVC
-1134 DYGWTMINAALV
+1134 DYGWTIINAALV

-1161 QRSEVPGAGTSE
+1161 QRSEVPGAGTTE
-1173 DVLLSNVRCL
+1173 NVLLSNVRCT

-1192 RSERASH
+1192 RAEKSSQ
-1199 GEFENSCSHEND
+1199 GDFENSCSHEND

-1222 GLRFGVLAE
+1222 GLRFGVLSE

-1248 MTNTFKPALQM
+1248 MTNMFKPALQM
-1259 DFARHNLDSIRVV
+1259 DLSRHNLDSIRVV

-1278 LGIIY
+1278 LGVIY
-1283 SDIYAGTSVNNI
+1283 SDIYAGSVNTI
-1295 KNSEFL
+1295 KNSEFAA
-1301 SNRGNG
+1301 NRGNG
-1307 ISISQLGMKIHGS
+1307 ISIKQLGLKIHGS
-1320 IIKDNRASGINHDS
+1320 IIKDNRGSGINHDA

-1339 DQREI
+1339 EQREI

-1361 RPIMLPRDSHNIDI
+1361 RPIMLPRDSQNIDI

-1383 ITLPVRDA
+1383 ITLPVHDE
-1391 PVEKTITVRCQ
+1391 PVDKLITIRCQ
-1402 PGYVIGVQL
+1402 PGYVIGIQL

-1426 DSLAGNTNSDVWQV
+1426 DSLAGSSNSDIWQV

-1466 LGGAVIVLRSI
+1466 IGGAVLILRSI

-1511 GTYYNRYLG
+1511 GIYYNRFLG
-1520 EQSEIYLR
+1520 EKSELYLR

-1539 EISHNREEAVFIH
+1539 EISHNREEAMFIN

-1564 EITIHINNS
+1564 EITIHVNNS
-1573 MIRDNGRGIRQF
+1573 IIRDNGRGIRQF

-1607 NSFGGLELSLPY
+1607 NSLGGFELSLPY

-1627 THSVFLGNDTW
+1627 THSVYLGNDTW
-1638 ARNRKFGIIID
+1638 VRNRKFGIIID
-1649 GHYAAV
+1649 GHYAVV

-1661 FSENVCAHGLIGFKG
+1661 FMDNVCAHGLIGFKG
-1676 MEKKLRIDN
+1676 MEKKMRIDN
-1685 NKIVRNSGK
+1685 NRIVKNSGK
-1694 YLVEFRSD
+1694 YLLEFRSD

-1707 LGEIPAM
+1707 LGEIPAIV
-1714 FAFNHIESNEK
+1714 AFNNIEGNEK
-1725 VASTRSEMRNFI
+1725 VVSTRSEMRNFI

-1756 QKIRIYRNVISN
+1756 QKVKIYRNVISN

-1776 AGIKSARLNNFLDV
+1776 AGIKSARLHNFLDV
-1790 KENWWGSQDEE
+1790 RENWWGSQDEE
-1801 HIKTR
+1801 HINKR

-1824 LVEDAIDGS
+1824 LIEDSVDGS
-1833 VSVSLSRNR
+1833 VSVVHSKNR

-1851 RITED
+1851 RIFED
-1856 LSIFRRE
+1856 LSIYRRDV
-1863 QPYVIKADITVM
+1863 PYVIKADITIM
-1875 PGVTMNIFPGV
+1875 PGVTMNIYPGV
-1886 VMEFAPNVGILV
+1886 VMEFAPNVGILS
-1898 LGTLIARGTRDA
+1898 LGTLIARGSRDA
-1910 EIVMRPFQSAS
+1910 EIIMKPIQSAS
-1921 EQMNRVERSLEN
+1921 ENMNRVERSLEN
-1933 MINYDSIRLCANR
+1933 MVNYDSIRLCTNR
-1946 NCSGSDREND
+1946 NCSGSEHENEN
-1956 KIREGFLEY
+1956 IREGFLEY

-2011 TNSLTRIWT
+2011 TNSLTRIWS

-2048 RHECQWDSEFVF
+2048 RHVCQWDSAFVF
-2060 ISCNGEPEQRN
+2060 ISCNGEPEEKN

-2078 ANQDFEASL
+2078 ANQDFEASW
-2087 YEHRIHDAV
+2087 YEHRVHDAI
-2096 THGTARP
+2096 THASTRR
-2103 VESVMEFVRIERA
+2103 VESVMEFVKLERA

-2125 AVQTISKN
+2125 SIQTISKN

-2152 SPSDAIHLNFLN
+2152 SPSAAIHLNFLS
-2164 IFEAL
+2164 IYKAL
-2169 GHGINAISLTGEGR
+2169 GHGVNAISLTGEGR
-2183 ESDESSYSPMKD
+2183 ESDESSYNPLKD

-2267 MIQLL
+2267 MIQLM

-2281 KVIGIVDADSDN
+2281 KLIGLVDADSGN
-2293 QKKLFKTEEPALSV
+2293 QKKLFKTYEPALSV
-2307 RLIASGAPARHGFI
+2307 RLIASGAPAKHGFI
-2321 AEIVTL
+2321 AEVVTL

-2338 QHNISNSEI
+2338 QHNISNSDIQE
-2347 MGCVGGALHYS
+2347 CVGGGLHYV

-2366 LTLERNRFVRNC
+2366 LTLERNRFIRNC

-2390 TVRVDVQNMQ
+2390 TIRADVQNMQ
-2400 TLYFRNNLLQ
+2400 SLYFRNNLVQ

-2423 GSATSLRGWVHN
+2423 GSATSLRGWIHN
-2435 NLFVKNRNR
+2435 NLFVRNRNR

-2464 NYFSQNE
+2464 NYITQND
-2471 AGFRDVVVL
+2471 AAFKDVVVL
-2480 RQVVSNFSYN
+2480 RQVVSNFSHN

-2495 RGGRIIEV
+2495 KGGRIIEV

-2515 TTSHNGFYDNVATDW
+2515 TTSHNGFYDNTATDW

-2541 GQHYIDNIF
+2541 GQHYVDNIF

-2557 EMITVNRSIFDF
+2557 EMITVNRSIIDF
-2569 QFWNSTLDVWKTK
+2569 QYWNSTLDVWKTK
-2582 IDAKH
+2582 IDATL
-2587 NFWSFNE
+2587 NYWSYNG
-2594 TLAVGGRIRDRYDDP
+2594 TLAVGSRIRDRFDDP

-2614 QYLPLHMNNLTVLDG
+2614 QYLPLHMNNQTVLNG

-2638 VDTCYMYVGAPMS
+2638 IDTCYMYVGAPMS

-2669 HGDYDVLW
+2669 HGDYNALW
-2677 RFLEQQSRYLRSA
+2677 FFLEQQSRYLRSA
-2690 EKVWIQDPNYIDR
+2690 EKVWIQHPNYIDQ

-2708 YRNVEIEECHERHAF
+2708 YRNVEIEECYERHAF
-2723 LCEIDPKVQIDPLF
+2723 LCEIDPKVEIDPLF
-2737 WKADTVAIAMLSALI
+2737 WKADAVAIGMITALI
-2752 LVFLLLLL
+2752 LVLLMLLC
-2760 ICMCWVFKSRFR
+2760 ICFCWVFKSRYR
-2772 QKQRLQRRNS
+2772 QTQRLQRRNS

-2808 STDTLRSVTTGTT
+2808 STDTLKSVTTGTT
-2821 DYKKMASNGSIESVD
+2821 DYKKMTSNGSIESVD

-2846 DAYDKQQ
+2846 DMYDKQQ
-2853 QAYGNEYA
+2853 YSNEYT
-2861 DQLKSQMGYSDA
+2861 DQLKSQMGYGDGT
-2873 NVTNGGG
+2873 TNGGS
-2880 DYMQHS
+2880 DFLQHS
-2886 NDGSPTRPTKVYGL
+2886 NDSPTRNKVYGL

-2918 EGFRDN
+2918 EGFRDT
-2924 STTYSGITRNNSI
+2924 STTYSGVTRNNSI
-2937 STAINED
+2937 NTAINED

-2950 PVENEDTGSD
+2950 QGGDTDESGPD
-2960 YYGNSSTL
+2960 FYGDSSTL
-2968 PMRVRGDNLSFLS
+2968 PMRVKGDNLLFLN
-2981 ELKNRLPEYAPMP
+2981 ELKNRLPEYAPLP
-2994 QGHTSFLPNS
+2994 PSNGHSSFLPAPPEPPSS
-3004 NRNSQESG
+3004 NATQLSS
-3012 NPSLPYSPH
+3012 STLPYDQKIDRLNFSAPH
-3021 EYQQPSIQIRRP
+3021 EYQQPSIQVRRP
-3033 PHNGFTQPTA
+3033 APSTPSIDA
-3043 VVSPNVDNGRDIRR
+3043 REIRR

-3080 PPRIDIGNAAS
+3080 PPRVDGNGS
-3091 QRRPKTVY
+3091 RRPRTVY
-3099 EASPTETMTAPPM
+3099 EASPEQEQQHA
-3112 TPASPQRTT
+3112 PQRSN
-3121 YNRSRSEALLETNF
+3121 YARSRSEALLETNF
-3135 DEALP
+3135 DEALA
-3140 PMAEMLSADS
+3140 PMPAMLSSDS

-3159 AINGTVI
+3159 AM
-3166 H
+3166 

>member
-1 MNRKPFVESDINFN
+1 M
-15 SKRTT
+15 
-20 WLAGGVGMAGPKRRL
+20 
-35 SCWKN
+35 
-40 RWKLTTLT
+40 
-48 VLVTLAVLFGAKASG
+48 
-63 VQSQEAFMS
+63 
-72 DSQHPDHPDRDFEH
+72 
-86 IIDSP
+86 
-91 SAAAVSDT
+91 
-99 SKEIITNH
+99 
-107 IPSHGSHGDD
+107 
-117 EDGNES
+117 
-123 HYEYE
+123 
-128 NVNTREGDL
+128 
-137 HYTEISGDV
+137 
-146 VLGEK
+146 
-151 VLRASESPYSLRTDL
+151 
-166 EVERR
+166 
-171 ARLIVEPGVTIYF
+171 
-184 APMVGITVRGSL
+184 
-196 VALGSSEHKITFTSL
+196 
-211 PNSGYRDVV
+211 PNSGYKDLVS
-220 ADPRDVGAR
+220 DPREVGAR
-229 LVDGPSPVAG
+229 LVDGPSPLAG
-239 RLQLLNQGKWRS
+239 RLQLLNRGKWRS

-277 FWNWMDKIQNY
+277 FWNWMDRIQNY
-288 DPRLLLEDP
+288 EPRLLYEEP
-297 KCAGKE
+297 KCSGTE
-303 GSLFECDWKSRQIGS
+303 GSLFDCARGTIQVGS

-326 IGVQCL
+326 VGIQCL
-332 PLFDQVTP
+332 PLFDKVTP
-340 HWRGIRFENA
+340 HWRGIRFESA

-355 LAHNHILYDFISLS
+355 LDHNNILYDFISLS
-369 ELRHVEIVRAGTGRG
+369 ELRNVEIIRAGTGRG
-384 GSAEAAISVIGTPP
+384 GSVEAAIAVIGVPP
-398 ILDHVTIDHSSYTG
+398 ILDRVTIDHSSFTG
-412 INVTRHEAAFAFKE
+412 INVTKHEAAFSFKD
-426 VTVKRSRGFGIF
+426 VTVRRSRGFGIF
-438 VNSSYGSTLL
+438 VNSSYGSALL
-448 DSVTVRENGADGI
+448 NGVTVSENGADGI
-461 RYVGHDLRADE
+461 RYVGHDLRPDE
-472 RIDRSKVF
+472 RVDRSKVY
-480 DFCTLTTTAWQ
+480 DFCTLTTTQWQ
-491 IFPLQLSFEQSQFAL
+491 TYPLQLSFEQSQFAL
-506 SPKECS
+506 SQKKCAQS
-512 QLLNTGPGYVLTFHF
+512 LTTANGYVLTLHF
-527 VFFEMTRNETA
+527 VYFEMTRNESA
-538 TIQIYDGM
+538 TIQIFDGM

-565 SVTSTREKMFIRLR
+565 SITSTREKMFIKFE
-579 AESRSRVLAHFR
+579 AEPRSRVLAQFR
-591 VTAGATKAYDLNV
+591 VISGVTKAYDLNV
-604 TQTTVADNGGR
+604 TQSTIEDNGGR

-629 ASTITNNNHAAG
+629 ASTIANNRHVAG

-655 SKISFNSGDGI
+655 SKIAFNVGDGI
-666 NITYYGGNRN
+666 NITYYGGSRN

-685 RGYGFSVWLNQT
+685 RGYGFAVWLNQT
-697 TKDRQEFLEFNQ
+697 TKDRREFVEFNQ

-714 YSNIVKNLEIG
+714 YSNVVQNLEIG

-740 GNWFN
+740 GNMFN

-756 CWFETIENRRL
+756 
-767 RLQIGHN
+767 
-774 NFEHSNKI
+774 SPV
-782 SIVISP
+782 VIS
-788 ILNLEGKIEYNQ
+788 
-800 FLRGKYGAILTRNK
+800 
-814 PWEEFRALPVRLI
+814 
-827 IQHNY
+827 
-832 FMYNRGIYVVSLGL
+832 S
-846 STNTDSKTQYLL
+846 
-858 FTRNF
+858 
-863 VKNNIIKEAFGPLE
+863 NNV
-877 DEGERLG
+877 D
-884 GEGRLNP
+884 
-891 RSRVAAPIVIGSND
+891 
-905 VEVFRNIISNPQSRY
+905 VFRNIISNYESSY

-938 WLGYQDEEKVYER
+938 WLGYQDEEKIYER

-969 LLHHSNPGTQ
+969 LLHHSNPGAQ

-993 EGSDRIGGEV
+993 DGSDRIGGEV

-1008 LPSGSYTVERDINV
+1008 LPAGSYTVERDINV

-1028 ILNSGVILNFAPSVG
+1028 ILNSGVTLNFAPSVG

-1060 MFTLKREAVMM
+1060 LFTLKREAVMM
-1071 DNDTTE
+1071 ENDTTE
-1077 AIMMDPDMAVD
+1077 AIIMDPDMAMD
-1088 IDTESVPD
+1088 IETESIID
-1096 LGPAEPQTPKVP
+1096 LGTSESSTPKVP

-1113 GQSDHEGRLQVYI
+1113 GLTDHEGRLQVYTE
-1126 DGRWGTVC
+1126 GRWGTVC

-1161 QRSEVPGAGTSE
+1161 LRSEVPGAGTSE
-1173 DVLLSNVRCL
+1173 DVLLSHVRCT

-1192 RSERASH
+1192 RAERASQ
-1199 GEFENSCSHEND
+1199 GEFENSCNHEND

-1248 MTNTFKPALQM
+1248 MTNEFKPALQM
-1259 DFARHNLDSIRVV
+1259 DLIV
-1272 ENLQDG
+1272 
-1278 LGIIY
+1278 
-1283 SDIYAGTSVNNI
+1283 
-1295 KNSEFL
+1295 SEQYTEFGVC
-1301 SNRGNG
+1301 SQQGNG
-1307 ISISQLGMKIHGS
+1307 ISIKQLGLKIQGS
-1320 IIKDNRASGINHDS
+1320 IIKDNRGSGITHDS
-1334 VISAL
+1334 VLSAME
-1339 DQREI
+1339 QREI

-1361 RPIMLPRDSHNIDI
+1361 RPVMLPRDSHNIDI

-1383 ITLPVRDA
+1383 ITLPVKDD
-1391 PVEKTITVRCQ
+1391 PVEKTITIRCQ
-1402 PGYVIGVQL
+1402 PGYVIGFQL

-1426 DSLAGNTNSDVWQV
+1426 DSLAGSTASDVWQI
-1440 KRDVSVFPLTTSS
+1440 KRDISVFPLTTSS
-1453 YGAILQYKSGHNA
+1453 YGAILHYKSGSNA

-1477 QAPIQNIYNR
+1477 QAPVQNIYNR

-1520 EQSEIYLR
+1520 EQSEHYLR
-1528 KANESIKLINC
+1528 KANESIKLLNC
-1539 EISHNREEAVFIH
+1539 EISHNREEAIFIN

-1564 EITIHINNS
+1564 EITIHVNNS
-1573 MIRDNGRGIRQF
+1573 LIRDNGRGIRQF

-1638 ARNRKFGIIID
+1638 VRNRRFGVVID

-1661 FSENVCAHGLIGFKG
+1661 FMDNVCAHGLIGFKG

-1685 NKIVRNSGK
+1685 NRIVKNSGK

-1707 LGEIPAM
+1707 LGEIPAI

-1725 VASTRSEMRNFI
+1725 VTSTRSEMRNFI

-1756 QKIRIYRNVISN
+1756 QKVQIYRNVISN
-1768 NEQDYDLI
+1768 NDQDYDLI
-1776 AGIKSARLNNFLDV
+1776 AGIKSARLNNYLDV
-1790 KENWWGSQDEE
+1790 RENWWGSQDEE
-1801 HIKTR
+1801 HIRRR

-1812 WNNHAEAQYRPY
+1812 WNNHAEAQFRPY
-1824 LVEDAIDGS
+1824 LIEDSIDGS
-1833 VSVSLSRNR
+1833 TSISIGRNR
-1842 SVDLDNLGG
+1842 TVDLDNLGG
-1851 RITED
+1851 KILED
-1856 LSIFRRE
+1856 LSLYRRE
-1863 QPYVIKADITVM
+1863 QPYVIKADITIM
-1875 PGVTMNIFPGV
+1875 PGVTLNIFPGV
-1886 VMEFAPNVGILV
+1886 VIEFTPNVGILA
-1898 LGTLIARGTRDA
+1898 LGTLVARGTRDG
-1910 EIVMRPFQSAS
+1910 EIIMKPVENNS
-1921 EQMNRVERSLEN
+1921 EQINRVERSLEN
-1933 MINYDSIRLCANR
+1933 MVNYDSIRLCANR

-2011 TNSLTRIWT
+2011 TNSLTRIWS

-2048 RHECQWDSEFVF
+2048 RHECQWDSDFVF

-2078 ANQDFEASL
+2078 ANQDFETSL
-2087 YEHRIHDAV
+2087 YEHRIHDSV
-2096 THGTARP
+2096 THSTAKP
-2103 VESVMEFVRIERA
+2103 VESVMEFVKIERA

-2125 AVQTISKN
+2125 AVQTIFKN
-2133 PSISF
+2133 PMISF
-2138 VNIRN
+2138 VSIKE

-2164 IFEAL
+2164 IYRAL
-2169 GHGINAISLTGEGR
+2169 GQGINGISLTGEGR
-2183 ESDESSYSPMKD
+2183 ESHESSYSPLKD

-2281 KVIGIVDADSDN
+2281 KVIGVVDADSDN
-2293 QKKLFKTEEPALSV
+2293 QKRLFKTEEPALSV

-2321 AEIVTL
+2321 AEVVTL
-2327 PISAIGFNRDA
+2327 PISALGFNRDA

-2347 MGCVGGALHYS
+2347 QDCVGGAILYA
-2358 TVGEVSPI
+2358 TVGEVSPV
-2366 LTLERNRFVRNC
+2366 LTMERNRFVRNC
-2378 RQLYGNFSSCEA
+2378 RQLYGNFSSCDSTIRA
-2390 TVRVDVQNMQ
+2390 DVQNMQ
-2400 TLYFRNNLLQ
+2400 SLYFRNNLMK

-2423 GSATSLRGWVHN
+2423 GSATSLRGWIHN

-2444 PALYVE
+2444 PSVYVE
-2450 GRQSSPYQEVTVHN
+2450 GRQSSPYQEVTIHN
-2464 NYFSQNE
+2464 NYITQND
-2471 AGFRDVVVL
+2471 AGYRDVVVL

-2495 RGGRIIEV
+2495 KGGRIIEV

-2541 GQHYIDNIF
+2541 GQHYVDNIF
-2550 ANPDNDY
+2550 ANPENDY
-2557 EMITVNRSIFDF
+2557 EMITVNRSIFEF

-2587 NFWSFNE
+2587 NYWSYNE
-2594 TLAVGGRIRDRYDDP
+2594 TLAVGSRIRDRFDDP

-2638 VDTCYMYVGAPMS
+2638 IDTCYMYVGAPMS

-2669 HGDYDVLW
+2669 HGDSTPLW
-2677 RFLEQQSRYLRSA
+2677 LFLEQQSRYLRST
-2690 EKVWIQDPNYIDR
+2690 EKVWVQDPNFIDR

-2708 YRNVEIEECHERHAF
+2708 YRNVEVEDCNERHAF
-2723 LCEIDPKVQIDPLF
+2723 LCEIDPKVQIDPLY
-2737 WKADTVAIAMLSALI
+2737 WRADTVTWAMVSALL

-2760 ICMCWVFKSRFR
+2760 ICVCWVCKSRYR
-2772 QKQRLQRRNS
+2772 QTQRLQRRNS
-2782 IRQSLRSLNSIDP
+2782 IRQSMRSLNSIDP

-2808 STDTLRSVTTGTT
+2808 STDTLKSVTTGTT
-2821 DYKKMASNGSIESVD
+2821 DYKKMPSNGSIESVD

-2846 DAYDKQQ
+2846 DAYDQQ
-2853 QAYGNEYA
+2853 QQQQQSYSNEYA
-2861 DQLKSQMGYSDA
+2861 DQLKSQLGYSEGP
-2873 NVTNGGG
+2873 TSNGGT
-2880 DYMQHS
+2880 DYVQNS
-2886 NDGSPTRPTKVYGL
+2886 NGNSPTKTKVYGL

-2924 STTYSGITRNNSI
+2924 STTYSGVTRNNSI

-2950 PVENEDTGSD
+2950 TVENEDAGSD
-2960 YYGNSSTL
+2960 FYGNSSTL
-2968 PMRVRGDNLSFLS
+2968 PMRVRGDNLSFLN
-2981 ELKNRLPEYAPMP
+2981 ELKNRLPEYAPLP
-2994 QGHTSFLPNS
+2994 PSNGHSSFHPVPVDQRSSSGTNHNNTSQLS
-3004 NRNSQESG
+3004 AST
-3012 NPSLPYSPH
+3012 LPYDQKIDRLNFSAPH
-3021 EYQQPSIQIRRP
+3021 EYQQPSIRRP
-3033 PHNGFTQPTA
+3033 DPPVTPSIDA
-3043 VVSPNVDNGRDIRR
+3043 REIRR
-3057 PDSYMK
+3057 PDSYMR

-3071 GRERESIIP
+3071 GRERESIVP
-3080 PPRIDIGNAAS
+3080 PPRVDSNGS
-3091 QRRPKTVY
+3091 RRPKTLY
-3099 EASPTETMTAPPM
+3099 EAASEEQQQHQQKPI
-3112 TPASPQRTT
+3112 SPQKPN
-3121 YNRSRSEALLETNF
+3121 YARSRSEALLETNF

-3140 PMAEMLSADS
+3140 PMATMLSSDS

-3159 AINGTVI
+3159 AM
-3166 H
+3166 

>member
-1 MNRKPFVESDINFN
+1 MNRKFVESDINFN
-15 SKRTT
+15 SKRPTVT
-20 WLAGGVGMAGPKRRL
+20 DSVEMLPPKRL
-35 SCWKN
+35 CWKN
-40 RWKLTTLT
+40 RWKIRCSRAFLLGVV
-48 VLVTLAVLFGAKASG
+48 VLVFSSVTICDGQEFGESI
-63 VQSQEAFMS
+63 EN
-72 DSQHPDHPDRDFEH
+72 HPDRDFEH
-86 IIDSP
+86 I
-91 SAAAVSDT
+91 SAL
-99 SKEIITNH
+99 SKEIFTNH
-107 IPSHGSHGDD
+107 IPTSESGGDD
-117 EDGNES
+117 DES
-123 HYEYE
+123 RYQFE
-128 NVNTREGDL
+128 NVPVGSNGGGD
-137 HYTEISGDV
+137 HYTEIAGDV

-151 VLRASESPYSLRTDL
+151 VLRATESPYLLRTDL
-166 EVERR
+166 EIEKR
-171 ARLIVEPGVTIYF
+171 ARLIIEPGVTIHF

-196 VALGSSEHKITFTSL
+196 MALGTSESKIIFTSL
-211 PNSGYRDVV
+211 PNSGYKDVV
-220 ADPRDVGAR
+220 SDPREVGAR
-229 LVDGPSPVAG
+229 LVDGPSPLIG
-239 RLQLLNQGKWRS
+239 RLQLLNNGKWRS

-277 FWNWMDKIQNY
+277 FWNWMDRIQNY
-288 DPRLLLEDP
+288 EPRLLYEDP
-297 KCAGKE
+297 RCSGIEKG
-303 GSLFECDWKSRQIGS
+303 LFECAWSSRQIGS

-332 PLFDQVTP
+332 ALFDQVTP

-369 ELRHVEIVRAGTGRG
+369 ELRNVEIIRAGTGRG

-398 ILDHVTIDHSSYTG
+398 ILDHVVIDHSSFTG
-412 INVTRHEAAFAFKE
+412 INITKHDAAFIFKD
-426 VTVKRSRGFGIF
+426 VTVRRSRGFGIF

-448 DSVTVRENGADGI
+448 DGVTISENGADGI
-461 RYVGHDLRADE
+461 RYVGHDLRASE
-472 RIDRSKVF
+472 RTDRSKVF

-491 IFPLQLSFEQSQFAL
+491 IYPLHLSFEQSQFAL
-506 SPKECS
+506 SHKQCAQS
-512 QLLNTGPGYVLTFHF
+512 LTTGYGYVLTFHF
-527 VFFEMTRNETA
+527 VYFEMARNESA
-538 TIQIYDGM
+538 VVQIYDGM

-565 SVTSTREKMFIRLR
+565 SVTSTKEKMFIKFR
-579 AESRSRVLAHFR
+579 ADPRSQVLAHFR
-591 VTAGATKAYDLNV
+591 VTAGVTKAYDLNV
-604 TQTTVADNGGR
+604 TQATIVDNGGR

-629 ASTITNNNHAAG
+629 ASTISNNKHAAG

-655 SKISFNSGDGI
+655 SKISFNVGDGI

-676 ISRSSLSSN
+676 ISRSSVSSN
-685 RGYGFSVWLNQT
+685 RGYGFAVWLNQT

-714 YSNIVKNLEIG
+714 YSNIVKNLEISI
-725 VLHGNYCGD
+725 LHGNYCGD

-745 DSTSNAIDIQS
+745 DSTNNAIDIQS
-756 CWFETIENRRL
+756 CWFDTIDKRRL

-774 NFEHSNKI
+774 TFEHLSKI
-782 SIVISP
+782 GIVISP
-788 ILNLEGKIEYNQ
+788 ILNLEGKIEYNH
-800 FLRGKYGAILTRNK
+800 FLKGKYGALLTRNK
-814 PWEEFRALPVRLI
+814 PWEEFRHLPVRLVV
-827 IQHNY
+827 QHNH
-832 FMYNRGIYVVSLGL
+832 FMYNKGIYVVSLGL
-846 STNTDSKTQYLL
+846 SPNTDNKTQWLL

-863 VKNNIIKEAFGPLE
+863 VKGNRIQETFGPLE
-877 DEGERLG
+877 DEGEGLG

-891 RSRVAAPIVIGSND
+891 RSRVAAPVVISSNNVD
-905 VEVFRNIISNPQSRY
+905 VYRNIISNYESKY

-938 WLGYQDEEKVYER
+938 WLGYQEEERIYER

-987 VPFFFK
+987 VPFFYK

-1060 MFTLKREAVMM
+1060 LFTLKREAVMT

-1077 AIMMDPDMAVD
+1077 AIMVDPDMAMD
-1088 IDTESVPD
+1088 IETERITD
-1096 LGPAEPQTPKVP
+1096 LESTEPQVPKVP

-1113 GQSDHEGRLQVYI
+1113 GASDHEGRLQIYLE
-1126 DGRWGTVC
+1126 GRWGTVC

-1146 CHQLGLALNPRDWRL
+1146 CHQLGLALNPLDWRL

-1173 DVLLSNVRCL
+1173 DVLLSNVRCT
-1183 EHDIDITQC
+1183 EHDIDITDC
-1192 RSERASH
+1192 RAERASQ
-1199 GEFENSCSHEND
+1199 GEFENSCNHESD

-1231 RADLQYV
+1231 RADLQYI

-1278 LGIIY
+1278 LGVIY
-1283 SDIYAGTSVNNI
+1283 SDIYAGSSVNNI
-1295 KNSEFL
+1295 KNSEF
-1301 SNRGNG
+1301 SANRGNG
-1307 ISISQLGMKIHGS
+1307 ISIKQLGLKVHGS
-1320 IIKDNRASGINHDS
+1320 IIKDNRGSGISHDS
-1334 VISAL
+1334 VVSAME
-1339 DQREI
+1339 QREI

-1350 VPDFNVDDSDY
+1350 VPDFNIDDSDY
-1361 RPIMLPRDSHNIDI
+1361 RPIMLPRDSQNIDI

-1383 ITLPVRDA
+1383 ITQPVNEE
-1391 PVEKTITVRCQ
+1391 PVEKLITIRCQ
-1402 PGYVIGVQL
+1402 PGYVIGIQL

-1426 DSLAGNTNSDVWQV
+1426 DSLAGSSNSDIWQV
-1440 KRDVSVFPLTTSS
+1440 KRDISAFPLTTSS
-1453 YGAILQYKSGHNA
+1453 YGAILHYKSGHNA
-1466 LGGAVIVLRSI
+1466 LGGTVLVLRSI
-1477 QAPIQNIYNR
+1477 QAPVQNIYNR

-1495 LQITS
+1495 LQITA
-1500 TKIQRNFRGIT
+1500 TKIQRNFRGLT

-1520 EQSEIYLR
+1520 EKSELYLR
-1528 KANESIKLINC
+1528 KANESMKLVNC
-1539 EISHNREEAVFIH
+1539 EISHNRQEAIFIN

-1564 EITIHINNS
+1564 EVTIHVNNS

-1585 SKDLRSS
+1585 SRDLRSS
-1592 NNLFHYVLQDTTVES
+1592 NNLFHYVLQDTTIES

-1638 ARNRKFGIIID
+1638 VRNRRFGIVID
-1649 GHYAAV
+1649 GHYAGV

-1661 FSENVCAHGLIGFKG
+1661 FMDNVCAHGLIGLKG

-1685 NKIVRNSGK
+1685 NRIVKNSGK

-1707 LGEIPAM
+1707 LGEIPAI
-1714 FAFNHIESNEK
+1714 FAFNHIEGNEK
-1725 VASTRSEMRNFI
+1725 VISTRSEMRNFI

-1747 TCVIGFGGV
+1747 TCVIGFGGI
-1756 QKIRIYRNVISN
+1756 QKVKIYRNVIFN
-1768 NEQDYDLI
+1768 NQQDYDLI
-1776 AGIKSARLNNFLDV
+1776 AGIKSARLNSFVDV
-1790 KENWWGSQDEE
+1790 RENWWGSQDEE
-1801 HIKTR
+1801 YIKAR

-1824 LVEDAIDGS
+1824 LIEDNIYGS
-1833 VSVSLSRNR
+1833 ESVTISKNR
-1842 SVDLDNLGG
+1842 TVDLDNLGG
-1851 RITED
+1851 RILED
-1856 LSIFRRE
+1856 ISIYRRE
-1863 QPYVIKADITVM
+1863 QPYVIKADITIM
-1875 PGVTMNIFPGV
+1875 PGVTMNIYPGV
-1886 VMEFAPNVGILV
+1886 VMEFAPNVGILA
-1898 LGTLIARGTRDA
+1898 LGTLIARGTRDG
-1910 EIVMRPFQSAS
+1910 EIVMKPIENAL
-1921 EQMNRVERSLEN
+1921 EQINRVERSMEN
-1933 MINYDSIRLCANR
+1933 MVNYDSIRLCTNR
-1946 NCSGSDREND
+1946 NCSGSDQENE

-1991 ELGYDPLDVFFGHDR
+1991 ELGYDPLDIFIGHDR

-2048 RHECQWDSEFVF
+2048 RHECQWFSDFVF
-2060 ISCNGEPEQRN
+2060 ISCNGEPEERN

-2078 ANQDFEASL
+2078 ANPDFEASM
-2087 YEHRIHDAV
+2087 YEHRIHDAI
-2096 THGTARP
+2096 THSNSRRI
-2103 VESVMEFVRIERA
+2103 ESIMEFVRIERA

-2125 AVQTISKN
+2125 SVQTIAKN

-2138 VNIRN
+2138 VSIRN

-2152 SPSDAIHLNFLN
+2152 SPSDTIHLNFLN
-2164 IFEAL
+2164 IYRAL
-2169 GHGINAISLTGEGR
+2169 GQGINAISLTGEGR
-2183 ESDESSYSPMKD
+2183 ESDESSYSPLKD

-2267 MIQLL
+2267 MIQLM
-2272 DGDIYNVSA
+2272 DGDIYNISA
-2281 KVIGIVDADSDN
+2281 KVIGVVDADSLN
-2293 QKKLFKTEEPALSV
+2293 QKRLFKTEEPALSV
-2307 RLIASGAPARHGFI
+2307 RLIASGAPSRHGFI
-2321 AEIVTL
+2321 AEVVTL

-2338 QHNISNSEI
+2338 QHNISNSDIQE
-2347 MGCVGGALHYS
+2347 CVGGGVHYV
-2358 TVGEVSPI
+2358 TVGEVSPT
-2366 LTLERNRFVRNC
+2366 LTMERNRFVRNC

-2390 TVRVDVQNMQ
+2390 TIRADVQNMQ
-2400 TLYFRNNLLQ
+2400 SLYFRNNLVQ

-2423 GSATSLRGWVHN
+2423 GSATSLRGWIHN
-2435 NLFVKNRNR
+2435 NLFVRNRNR

-2464 NYFSQNE
+2464 NYITQND
-2471 AGFRDVVVL
+2471 AAFRDVAVL
-2480 RQVVSNFSYN
+2480 RQVVSNFSFN

-2495 RGGRIIEV
+2495 KGGRIIEV

-2541 GQHYIDNIF
+2541 GQHYVDNIF

-2557 EMITVNRSIFDF
+2557 EMITVNRSIFEF
-2569 QFWNSTLDVWKTK
+2569 QYWNSTLDVWKTK
-2582 IDAKH
+2582 IDAKL
-2587 NFWSFNE
+2587 NYWSYNG
-2594 TLAVGGRIRDRYDDP
+2594 TLAVGSRIRDRFDDP

-2638 VDTCYMYVGAPMS
+2638 IDTCYMYVGAPMS
-2651 FREARDF
+2651 FREAREF
-2658 CRSDNASLPFI
+2658 CRSDNASLPFV
-2669 HGDYDVLW
+2669 HGDLTPLW
-2677 RFLEQQSRYLRSA
+2677 FFLEQQSRYLRSA

-2703 CTSFI
+2703 CTSII
-2708 YRNVEIEECHERHAF
+2708 YRNVEIEECHQRHAF

-2737 WKADTVAIAMLSALI
+2737 WKADAVAVAMLTALI
-2752 LVFLLLLL
+2752 LVFALLLC
-2760 ICMCWVFKSRFR
+2760 ICICWIYKSRYR
-2772 QKQRLQRRNS
+2772 QSQRLQRRNS
-2782 IRQSLRSLNSIDP
+2782 IRQSMRSLNSIDP
-2795 QGSIRRRNFVVSR
+2795 QGSIRRRNYVVSR
-2808 STDTLRSVTTGTT
+2808 STDTLKSVTTGTT

-2846 DAYDKQQ
+2846 DTYDKHNQS
-2853 QAYGNEYA
+2853 YNNEYTE
-2861 DQLKSQMGYSDA
+2861 QLKSQLGYSDGTA
-2873 NVTNGGG
+2873 NGGP
-2880 DYMQHS
+2880 DFMQHS
-2886 NDGSPTRPTKVYGL
+2886 NGNSPTRTKVYGL
-2900 PDYSSH
+2900 PEYSSH
-2906 GGSTAFELAFRN
+2906 GSTAFELAFRN
-2918 EGFRDN
+2918 EGFRDT
-2924 STTYSGITRNNSI
+2924 STTYSGVTRNNSI
-2937 STAINED
+2937 STVINED

-2950 PVENEDTGSD
+2950 PGDNDDGGSD
-2960 YYGNSSTL
+2960 FYGNSSTL
-2968 PMRVRGDNLSFLS
+2968 PIRVKGDNLSFLN
-2981 ELKNRLPEYAPMP
+2981 ELKNRLPEYAPLP
-2994 QGHTSFLPNS
+2994 PTNGHSSFLPLTPEHPVNGS
-3004 NRNSQESG
+3004 TPPSYDPEKDRQNF
-3012 NPSLPYSPH
+3012 NPPH
-3021 EYQQPSIQIRRP
+3021 EYQQPTVQVRNPNAFDLP
-3033 PHNGFTQPTA
+3033 PPSSDA
-3043 VVSPNVDNGRDIRR
+3043 RDIRR
-3057 PDSYMK
+3057 PASYMK

-3080 PPRIDIGNAAS
+3080 PPRVDSNGS
-3091 QRRPKTVY
+3091 RRPRTVY
-3099 EASPTETMTAPPM
+3099 EASSEPQEAARSQPPPI
-3112 TPASPQRTT
+3112 PASPPRAS
-3121 YNRSRSEALLETNF
+3121 YARSKSEALLETNF

-3140 PMAEMLSADS
+3140 PMPSMLSSDS

-3159 AINGTVI
+3159 AM
-3166 H
+3166 

>member
-1 MNRKPFVESDINFN
+1 MNRKFVESDINFN
-15 SKRTT
+15 SKRPSVTGSVQM
-20 WLAGGVGMAGPKRRL
+20 LPPKRL
-35 SCWKN
+35 CWKN
-40 RWKLTTLT
+40 RWKIRYPSVDLLT
-48 VLVTLAVLFGAKASG
+48 VLVLVLCGVTICHCQEFGES
-63 VQSQEAFMS
+63 SLEN
-72 DSQHPDHPDRDFEH
+72 HPDRDFEH
-86 IIDSP
+86 I
-91 SAAAVSDT
+91 SAL

-107 IPSHGSHGDD
+107 IPTSESGGDD
-117 EDGNES
+117 DESRYQFESVPIGDGS
-123 HYEYE
+123 A
-128 NVNTREGDL
+128 
-137 HYTEISGDV
+137 HYTEIAGDV

-151 VLRASESPYSLRTDL
+151 VLRAAESPYSLRTDL
-166 EVERR
+166 EIERR
-171 ARLIVEPGVTIYF
+171 ARLIIEPGVTIYF

-196 VALGSSEHKITFTSL
+196 MALGTSENKIIFTSL
-211 PNSGYRDVV
+211 PNSGYKDIVS
-220 ADPRDVGAR
+220 DPREVGAR
-229 LVDGPSPVAG
+229 LVDGPSPLAG
-239 RLQLLNQGKWRS
+239 RLQILTNGKWRS

-277 FWNWMDKIQNY
+277 FWNWMDRIQNY
-288 DPRLLLEDP
+288 EPRLLYEDP
-297 KCAGKE
+297 KCSGIEAG
-303 GSLFECDWKSRQIGS
+303 LFECAWGTRQIGS

-326 IGVQCL
+326 IGIQCL
-332 PLFDQVTP
+332 PLFDKVSP
-340 HWRGIRFENA
+340 HWRGIRFESA

-369 ELRHVEIVRAGTGRG
+369 ELRNVEIIRAGTGRG
-384 GSAEAAISVIGTPP
+384 GSAEAAISVIGIPP
-398 ILDHVTIDHSSYTG
+398 ILDHVIIDHSSFTG
-412 INVTRHEAAFAFKE
+412 INITKHDAAFVFKD
-426 VTVKRSRGFGIF
+426 VTVRRSRGFGIF

-448 DSVTVRENGADGI
+448 DGVTISENGADGI
-461 RYVGHDLRADE
+461 RYVGHDLRASE
-472 RIDRSKVF
+472 RTDRSKVF

-491 IFPLQLSFEQSQFAL
+491 IYPLHLSFEQSQFAL
-506 SPKECS
+506 SQKQCAQS
-512 QLLNTGPGYVLTFHF
+512 LTTGLGYVLTFHF
-527 VFFEMTRNETA
+527 VFFEMARNESA
-538 TIQIYDGM
+538 VVQIYDGM
-546 SENDRLLASWNIRN
+546 LENDRLLASWNIRN

-565 SVTSTREKMFIRLR
+565 SVTSTREKMFIKFR
-579 AESRSRVLAHFR
+579 ADPHSQVLAHFR
-591 VTAGATKAYDLNV
+591 VTAGVKKAYDLNV
-604 TQTTVADNGGR
+604 TQATIVDNGGR

-629 ASTITNNNHAAG
+629 ASTISNNKHAAG
-641 LHVTSGAGDVNVTD
+641 LHVTSGAGDVNVTG
-655 SKISFNSGDGI
+655 SKISFNVGDGI

-676 ISRSSLSSN
+676 ISRSSVSSN
-685 RGYGFSVWLNQT
+685 KGYGFAVWLNQT

-714 YSNIVKNLEIG
+714 YSNIVKNLEISI
-725 VLHGNYCGD
+725 LHGNYCGD

-756 CWFETIENRRL
+756 CWFDTIENRRL
-767 RLQIGHN
+767 RLQVGHN
-774 NFEHSNKI
+774 TFEHLNKI
-782 SIVISP
+782 GIVISP
-788 ILNLEGKIEYNQ
+788 ILNLEGKIEYNH
-800 FLRGKYGAILTRNK
+800 FLKGKYGALQTRNK
-814 PWEEFRALPVRLI
+814 PWEEFRHLPVRLV
-827 IQHNY
+827 IQHNH
-832 FMYNRGIYVVSLGL
+832 FMYNKGIYVVSLGL
-846 STNTDSKTQYLL
+846 SPNTDNKTQWLL

-863 VKNNIIKEAFGPLE
+863 VKGNRIKETFGPLE
-877 DEGERLG
+877 DEGEGLG

-891 RSRVAAPIVIGSND
+891 RSRVAAPVVISSNNVD
-905 VEVFRNIISNPQSRY
+905 VFRNIISNYESKY

-938 WLGYQDEEKVYER
+938 WLGYQEEERIYER

-987 VPFFFK
+987 VPFFYK

-1060 MFTLKREAVMM
+1060 LFTLKREAVMPE
-1071 DNDTTE
+1071 NDTTE
-1077 AIMMDPDMAVD
+1077 AIMVDPDFAMD
-1088 IDTESVPD
+1088 IETERITDTEST
-1096 LGPAEPQTPKVP
+1096 EPQMPKVP

-1113 GQSDHEGRLQVYI
+1113 GVSDHEGRLQVYVE
-1126 DGRWGTVC
+1126 GRWGTVC
-1134 DYGWTMINAALV
+1134 DYGWTIINAALV
-1146 CHQLGLALNPRDWRL
+1146 CHQLGLALNPLDWRL

-1173 DVLLSNVRCL
+1173 DVLLSNVRCT
-1183 EHDIDITQC
+1183 EHDIDITEC
-1192 RSERASH
+1192 RAERASR
-1199 GEFENSCSHEND
+1199 GDFENSCNHEND

-1278 LGIIY
+1278 LGVIY
-1283 SDIYAGTSVNNI
+1283 SDIFAGSSVNNI
-1295 KNSEFL
+1295 KNSEF
-1301 SNRGNG
+1301 SANRGNG
-1307 ISISQLGMKIHGS
+1307 ISIKQLGLKVHGS
-1320 IIKDNRASGINHDS
+1320 IIKDNRGSGITHDS
-1334 VISAL
+1334 VVSAME
-1339 DQREI
+1339 QREI

-1350 VPDFNVDDSDY
+1350 VPDFNIDDSDY
-1361 RPIMLPRDSHNIDI
+1361 RPNMLPRDSQNIDI

-1383 ITLPVRDA
+1383 ITLPVNDE
-1391 PVEKTITVRCQ
+1391 PVEKLVTIRCH
-1402 PGYVIGVQL
+1402 PGYVIGIQL

-1426 DSLAGNTNSDVWQV
+1426 DSLAGSSTSDIWQV
-1440 KRDVSVFPLTTSS
+1440 KRDISVFPLTTSS
-1453 YGAILQYKSGHNA
+1453 YGAILHYKSGHNA
-1466 LGGAVIVLRSI
+1466 LGGAVLVLRSI
-1477 QAPIQNIYNR
+1477 QAPVQNIYNR

-1495 LQITS
+1495 LQITA
-1500 TKIQRNFRGIT
+1500 TKIQRNFRGFT

-1520 EQSEIYLR
+1520 EKSELYLR
-1528 KANESIKLINC
+1528 KANESIKLVNC
-1539 EISHNREEAVFIH
+1539 ELSHNREEAIFIN

-1564 EITIHINNS
+1564 EITIHVNNS

-1585 SKDLRSS
+1585 SRDLRSS

-1638 ARNRKFGIIID
+1638 VRNRRFGIVID

-1661 FSENVCAHGLIGFKG
+1661 FMDNVCAHGLIGLKG

-1685 NKIVRNSGK
+1685 NRIVKNSGK

-1707 LGEIPAM
+1707 LGEIPAI
-1714 FAFNHIESNEK
+1714 FAFNHIEGNEK
-1725 VASTRSEMRNFI
+1725 VISTRSEMRNFI

-1756 QKIRIYRNVISN
+1756 QKVKIYRNVIFN
-1768 NEQDYDLI
+1768 NQQDYDLI
-1776 AGIKSARLNNFLDV
+1776 AGIKSARLNSFVDV
-1790 KENWWGSQDEE
+1790 RENWWGSQDEE
-1801 HIKTR
+1801 YIRAR

-1824 LVEDAIDGS
+1824 LIEDNIYGS
-1833 VSVSLSRNR
+1833 ESVTISRNR
-1842 SVDLDNLGG
+1842 TIDLNNLGG

-1856 LSIFRRE
+1856 ISIFRRE
-1863 QPYVIKADITVM
+1863 QPYVIKADITIM
-1875 PGVTMNIFPGV
+1875 PGVTMNIYPGV
-1886 VMEFAPNVGILV
+1886 VMEFAPNVGILA
-1898 LGTLIARGTRDA
+1898 LGTLIARGTRDG
-1910 EIVMRPFQSAS
+1910 EILMKPIQGAS
-1921 EQMNRVERSLEN
+1921 EQMNRVERSMEN
-1933 MINYDSIRLCANR
+1933 MVNYDSIRLCTNR
-1946 NCSGSDREND
+1946 NCSGSDQENE

-1991 ELGYDPLDVFFGHDR
+1991 ELGYDPLDVFIGHDR

-2048 RHECQWDSEFVF
+2048 RHECQWFSDFVF
-2060 ISCNGEPEQRN
+2060 ISCNGEPEERN

-2078 ANQDFEASL
+2078 ANPDFEASL

-2096 THGTARP
+2096 THSTSKRL
-2103 VESVMEFVRIERA
+2103 ESVMEFVRIERA

-2125 AVQTISKN
+2125 AVQTIAKN

-2138 VNIRN
+2138 VSIRN

-2152 SPSDAIHLNFLN
+2152 SPSDTIHLNFLN
-2164 IFEAL
+2164 IYRAL
-2169 GHGINAISLTGEGR
+2169 GQGINAISLTGEGR
-2183 ESDESSYSPMKD
+2183 ESDESSYSPLKD

-2267 MIQLL
+2267 MIQLM
-2272 DGDIYNVSA
+2272 DGDIYNISA
-2281 KVIGIVDADSDN
+2281 RVIGVVDADSSN
-2293 QKKLFKTEEPALSV
+2293 QRKLFKTDEPALSV
-2307 RLIASGAPARHGFI
+2307 RLIASGAPSRHGFI
-2321 AEIVTL
+2321 AEVVTL

-2347 MGCVGGALHYS
+2347 QECVGGGVHYV
-2358 TVGEVSPI
+2358 TVGEVSPT
-2366 LTLERNRFVRNC
+2366 LTMERNRFVRNC

-2390 TVRVDVQNMQ
+2390 TIRADVQNMQ
-2400 TLYFRNNLLQ
+2400 SLYFRNNLVQ

-2423 GSATSLRGWVHN
+2423 GSATSLRGWIHN
-2435 NLFVKNRNR
+2435 NLFVRNRNR

-2450 GRQSSPYQEVTVHN
+2450 GRQSSPYQVVTVHN
-2464 NYFSQNE
+2464 NYITQNE
-2471 AGFRDVVVL
+2471 AAFRDVVVL
-2480 RQVVSNFSYN
+2480 RQVVSNFSFN

-2495 RGGRIIEV
+2495 KGGRIVEV

-2541 GQHYIDNIF
+2541 GQHYVDNIF

-2557 EMITVNRSIFDF
+2557 EMITVNRTI
-2569 QFWNSTLDVWKTK
+2569 TLDVWKTK
-2582 IDAKH
+2582 IDAKL
-2587 NFWSFNE
+2587 NYWSYNE
-2594 TLAVGGRIRDRYDDP
+2594 TLAVGSRIRDRFDDP

-2614 QYLPLHMNNLTVLDG
+2614 QYLPLHMNNATVLDG

-2638 VDTCYMYVGAPMS
+2638 IDTCYMYVGAPMS

-2669 HGDYDVLW
+2669 HGDISALW
-2677 RFLEQQSRYLRSA
+2677 FFLEQQSRYLRSA

-2708 YRNVEIEECHERHAF
+2708 YRNVEVEECHERHAF

-2737 WKADTVAIAMLSALI
+2737 WKADAVAVAMLTALI
-2752 LVFLLLLL
+2752 LVFALLLC
-2760 ICMCWVFKSRFR
+2760 ICFCWVFKSRYR
-2772 QKQRLQRRNS
+2772 QTQRLQRRNS
-2782 IRQSLRSLNSIDP
+2782 IRQSMRSLNSIDP
-2795 QGSIRRRNFVVSR
+2795 QGSIRRRNYVVSR
-2808 STDTLRSVTTGTT
+2808 STDTLKSGTTGTT

-2846 DAYDKQQ
+2846 DMYDKHN
-2853 QAYGNEYA
+2853 QAYNNEYTE
-2861 DQLKSQMGYSDA
+2861 QLKSQLGYSDGTA
-2873 NVTNGGG
+2873 NGGP
-2880 DYMQHS
+2880 DFMQHS
-2886 NDGSPTRPTKVYGL
+2886 NSNSPSRTKVYGL
-2900 PDYSSH
+2900 PEYSSQ
-2906 GGSTAFELAFRN
+2906 GSTAFELAFRN
-2918 EGFRDN
+2918 EGFRDT
-2924 STTYSGITRNNSI
+2924 STTYSGVTRNNSI
-2937 STAINED
+2937 STVINED

-2950 PVENEDTGSD
+2950 PGDSDDTGSD
-2960 YYGNSSTL
+2960 FYGNSSTL
-2968 PMRVRGDNLSFLS
+2968 PIRVKGDNLSFLN
-2981 ELKNRLPEYAPMP
+2981 ELKNRLPEYAPLP
-2994 QGHTSFLPNS
+2994 PSNGHSSFLPLS
-3004 NRNSQESG
+3004 PESPVNG
-3012 NPSLPYSPH
+3012 SKQSSSTLPYDPKNDRPNFNPPH
-3021 EYQQPSIQIRRP
+3021 EYQQPSIQVRPRPTAFEQPPPSSDAREIRRP
-3033 PHNGFTQPTA
+3033 E
-3043 VVSPNVDNGRDIRR
+3043 
-3057 PDSYMK
+3057 SYMK

-3071 GRERESIIP
+3071 GKERESIIP
-3080 PPRIDIGNAAS
+3080 PPRVDSNGS
-3091 QRRPKTVY
+3091 RRPRTVY
-3099 EASPTETMTAPPM
+3099 EASSEPQQQQQQRSQPPPI
-3112 TPASPQRTT
+3112 PASPPRTS
-3121 YNRSRSEALLETNF
+3121 YARSKSEALLETNF

-3140 PMAEMLSADS
+3140 PMPSMLTSDS

-3159 AINGTVI
+3159 AM
-3166 H
+3166 